1 MATSHDIAWQHHAR
15 PRRPHWRT
23 ALFAPA
29 LAASA
34 ALLLALTGPAAQA
47 APGEPPAAAS
57 QTELAAAEAA
67 LRGIAESVAAAE
79 ENLQRL
85 TLEAEA
91 VADHS
96 LVAQAELSTARQQA
110 DARVAELTAAAAAVD
125 QTQADVAAL
134 GRQSYMGADAYG
146 AASAFFGAASPDE
159 VLDRAAT
166 LEHLGDAR
174 VEQLQEL
181 EVVQVQQQAATEAA
195 KAAVDAR
202 DAAAQAAAEAERVAN
217 DKLAAAQQTY
227 DAAVG
232 ERAALEQQLQ
242 QARER
247 VATLAREAAAAA
259 AAAAEQDR
267 SAAVAA
273 AAAAERARSAATAAA
288 PAERASGA
296 TDPAPAQQ
304 PAVDE
309 PAAAPAE
316 RRNETA
322 SRGSARTA
330 AGTGIPT
337 TGRVTSCYG
346 FRWGTMHNGVDIAAP
361 IGTPIYAPDGGVV
374 LQAGPALGFGLAV
387 YLQHADGSI
396 TLYGH
401 IDSYSVAAGQRV
413 TSGQQIAV
421 VGNKGQSTGAHL
433 HFEVHQGGLY
443 QNRTNPVPW
452 LTQRGVPLGG
462 GCG

>member
-1 MATSHDIAWQHHAR
+1 LATSHDTALHNPAPHR
-15 PRRPHWRT
+15 PPHLRRSRWRT
-23 ALFAPA
+23 AALAPA
-29 LAASA
+29 LATSA

-47 APGEPPAAAS
+47 APGEPAS
-57 QTELAAAEAA
+57 AGQTELAAAEAA
-67 LRGIAESVAAAE
+67 LRGIEESVAAAE

-85 TLEAEA
+85 TVEAEA
-91 VADHS
+91 VADQS

-134 GRQSYMGADAYG
+134 GRQSYMGAEGYG
-146 AASAFFGAASPDE
+146 AASAFFGAANPDE

-166 LEHLGDAR
+166 LQHLGDAR
-174 VEQLQEL
+174 TEQLEEL
-181 EVVQVQQQAATEAA
+181 EVVEVQQQAATEAA

-217 DKLAAAQQTY
+217 DKLAAAQGTY

-242 QARER
+242 QARDR
-247 VATLAREAAAAA
+247 VAALAREAAAAA
-259 AAAAEQDR
+259 AAAAERDR
-267 SAAVAA
+267 SATAAA

-288 PAERASGA
+288 PAEEASGV
-296 TDPAPAQQ
+296 T
-304 PAVDE
+304 
-309 PAAAPAE
+309 APAE
-316 RRNETA
+316 RGTPAA

-346 FRWGTMHNGVDIAAP
+346 TRSGTMHNGVDIAAP
-361 IGTPIYAPDGGVV
+361 IGTPIYAPEDGVV
-374 LQAGPALGFGLAV
+374 LQAGSASGFGLAV
-387 YLQHADGSI
+387 YLQHGDGSI

-401 IDSYSVAAGQRV
+401 IDSYSVAAGQQV
-413 TSGQQIAV
+413 TAGQQIAV

-443 QNRTNPVPW
+443 KNRINPAPW
-452 LTQRGVPLGG
+452 LSARGISLG
-462 GCG
+462 CA

>member
-1 MATSHDIAWQHHAR
+1 MEFAELATSHDIVLTHH
-15 PRRPHWRT
+15 RRPGRSRLRV
-23 ALFAPA
+23 ALIAPA
-29 LAASA
+29 LATSA
-34 ALLLALTGPAAQA
+34 AVLLALTGPTAQA
-47 APGEPPAAAS
+47 APGEPVATAS
-57 QTELAAAEAA
+57 QVELADAEAA
-67 LRGIAESVAAAE
+67 LRGMEESVLAAE
-79 ENLQRL
+79 ETLQRL
-85 TLEAEA
+85 TVEAEA
-91 VADHS
+91 VADAS
-96 LVAQAELSTARQQA
+96 LVAQAELSRARQEA
-110 DARVAELTAAAAAVD
+110 DARVAELSVAQAAVES
-125 QTQADVAAL
+125 TQADVAAL

-174 VEQLQEL
+174 IEQLEQL
-181 EVVQVQQQAATEAA
+181 EVVEVQQQAATEAA

-232 ERAALEQQLQ
+232 EKAALEQQLQ

-267 SAAVAA
+267 GAAVAA
-273 AAAAERARSAATAAA
+273 AAATERARSAAAAAAPVEEASGATA
-288 PAERASGA
+288 PAERGNQA
-296 TDPAPAQQ
+296 
-304 PAVDE
+304 
-309 PAAAPAE
+309 
-316 RRNETA
+316 A
-322 SRGSARTA
+322 SRGSGRTA

-346 FRWGTMHNGVDIAAP
+346 DRWGTTHYGVDIAAP
-361 IGTPIYAPDGGVV
+361 IGTPIYAPEAGVV
-374 LQAGPALGFGLAV
+374 LQAGPASGFGLAV

-401 IDSYSVAAGQRV
+401 ISSYSVAAGQQV
-413 TSGQQIAV
+413 SEGQEIAQ
-421 VGNKGQSTGAHL
+421 VGNTGQSTGPHL

-452 LTQRGVPLGG
+452 LAARGLSVGG
-462 GCG
+462 SCS

>member
-1 MATSHDIAWQHHAR
+1 
-15 PRRPHWRT
+15 
-23 ALFAPA
+23 
-29 LAASA
+29 
-34 ALLLALTGPAAQA
+34 
-47 APGEPPAAAS
+47 
-57 QTELAAAEAA
+57 
-67 LRGIAESVAAAE
+67 
-79 ENLQRL
+79 
-85 TLEAEA
+85 
-91 VADHS
+91 
-96 LVAQAELSTARQQA
+96 
-110 DARVAELTAAAAAVD
+110 
-125 QTQADVAAL
+125 
-134 GRQSYMGADAYG
+134 MGAEAYG

-166 LEHLGDAR
+166 LDHLGEAR
-174 VEQLQEL
+174 AEQLDEL

-247 VATLAREAAAAA
+247 LATLAREAAA

-273 AAAAERARSAATAAA
+273 AAAAERARSTAIPAA
-288 PAERASGA
+288 PAEPASGG
-296 TDPAPAQQ
+296 T
-304 PAVDE
+304 
-309 PAAAPAE
+309 APAE
-316 RRNETA
+316 RGNQAA
-322 SRGSARTA
+322 SRGSERSA
-330 AGTGIPT
+330 AGAGIPT

-346 FRWGTMHNGVDIAAP
+346 TRSGTMHNGMDIAAP
-361 IGTPIYAPDGGVV
+361 IGTPIYAPADGVV
-374 LQAGPALGFGLAV
+374 LQAGPASGFGLAV

-413 TSGQQIAV
+413 TAGQQIAA

-443 QNRTNPVPW
+443 VNRTNPVPW
-452 LTQRGVPLGG
+452 LTARGLSLGG
-462 GCG
+462 SCG

>member
-1 MATSHDIAWQHHAR
+1 M
-15 PRRPHWRT
+15 
-23 ALFAPA
+23 
-29 LAASA
+29 SA

-47 APGEPPAAAS
+47 APGAPAAAS
-57 QTELAAAEAA
+57 QPELAAAEAA
-67 LRGIAESVAAAE
+67 LRDVEESVAAAE
-79 ENLQRL
+79 ENLQQL
-85 TLEAEA
+85 TVEAEA
-91 VADHS
+91 VADQS
-96 LVAQAELSTARQQA
+96 LVAQAELVTARQQA

-125 QTQADVAAL
+125 RARADVAAL
-134 GRQSYMGADAYG
+134 GRRSYMGADAYG
-146 AASAFFGAASPDE
+146 AASAFLGAASPDE

-166 LEHLGDAR
+166 LDHLGEAR
-174 VEQLQEL
+174 AEQLQQL

-247 VATLAREAAAAA
+247 LATLAREAAA

-273 AAAAERARSAATAAA
+273 AAAAERAGSASIPAAPGTASGATA
-288 PAERASGA
+288 PAERGNQA
-296 TDPAPAQQ
+296 
-304 PAVDE
+304 
-309 PAAAPAE
+309 
-316 RRNETA
+316 A
-322 SRGSARTA
+322 SRGSERSA

-346 FRWGTMHNGVDIAAP
+346 TRSGTMHNGMDIAAP
-361 IGTPIYAPDGGVV
+361 IGTPIYAPADGVV
-374 LQAGPALGFGLAV
+374 LQAGPASGFGLAV

-413 TSGQQIAV
+413 TAGQQIAA

-443 QNRTNPVPW
+443 VNRTNPVPW
-452 LTQRGVPLGG
+452 LTARGLSMGG